1 MKITITEKGEDKI
14 VNVNTWS
21 VVKAVFIGSL
31 ILNALVLG
39 ALFMLGIFWGIV
51 SL

>member
-21 VVKAVFIGSL
+21 IVKAVFIGSL
-31 ILNALVLG
+31 ILNAIIFG
-39 ALFMLGIFWGIV
+39 LFIFVGILWGILI
-51 SL
+51 S